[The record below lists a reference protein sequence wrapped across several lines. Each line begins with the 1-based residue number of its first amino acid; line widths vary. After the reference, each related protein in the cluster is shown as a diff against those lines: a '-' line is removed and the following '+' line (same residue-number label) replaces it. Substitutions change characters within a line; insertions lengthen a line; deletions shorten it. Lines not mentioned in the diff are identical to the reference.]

1 MNPIGKLKHVFLLLG
16 GSGSTTADSKPSQHV
31 DARLFN
37 HRLAIFAPSIGGLS
51 ESFIRRHMEDL
62 LPGDTVVITDTVDG
76 PDAGHWSV
84 VCPVLLLDRIH
95 DGEYI
100 ATLKGFL
107 TEHNVQILMGE
118 YLNESLPWLEVARD
132 LGIRFFAHAHGYD
145 VSRMLRH
152 PRWRAEYLKYNQ
164 ADGIITMSQVSR
176 SRLIDL
182 GLDAAKIHLIPYGVD
197 VPGEPLKRAQHGIV
211 RCLAVGRMVA
221 KKAPI
226 LTLDAFRRAAE
237 VCPKI
242 MLDYIGGGD
251 LLPAARQFIHA
262 FKLEDRV
269 ILHGGQPREVVDQL
283 MREADIFLQHSMTDP
298 ETGDEEGLPV
308 AILEAMAHSLPVV
321 SSRHAGIPEAV
332 QEGFTGYLVEE
343 GDSIAM
349 AEQIVTLAYDPGL
362 RHRLGEAGWR
372 RAKENFSWRKERTE
386 LLRVLGLGS
395 GSKSHDDAL

>member
-1 MNPIGKLKHVFLLLG
+1 MNPIGKLKDVFLLFG
-16 GSGSTTADSKPSQHV
+16 GSGSTTAQSKPGQDI
-31 DARLFN
+31 DARSFIYP
-37 HRLAIFAPSIGGLS
+37 LAIFAPSIGGLS
-51 ESFIRRHMEDL
+51 ETFIRRHMEDL
-62 LPGDTVVITDTVDG
+62 LPGNTVVITDTVDG
-76 PDAGHWSV
+76 PDAGHWRV
-84 VCPVLLLDRIH
+84 DCPVLLLDRIH

-107 TEHNVQILMGE
+107 TEHHVQVLMGE
-118 YLNESLPWLEVARD
+118 YLNESLPWLEVAQD

-152 PRWRAEYLKYNQ
+152 PRWRAEYLKYDQ

-197 VPGEPLKRAQHGIV
+197 VPSEPLKRAQHEIV

-242 MLDYIGGGD
+242 MLDYIGGGN

-269 ILHGGQPREVVDQL
+269 TLHGGQPAEVVDQL

-321 SSRHAGIPEAV
+321 STRHAGIPEAV
-332 QEGFTGYLVEE
+332 QDGLTGYLVEE
-343 GDSIAM
+343 GDSAGM
-349 AEQIVTLAYDPGL
+349 AESLCTLAYDPEL
-362 RHRLGEAGWR
+362 RRHLGEAGWR
-372 RAKENFSWRKERTE
+372 RARGNFSWHRERTE
-386 LLRVLGLGS
+386 LLRVLGLD
-395 GSKSHDDAL
+395 KTTKNIDDAF